1 MKTIFGALALCGIA
15 FALSGNAAAQTI
27 IGEWQPVKTFCE
39 GSKVLS
45 NSFRTNDREIFNKV
59 SKTRI
64 MDIATE
70 ETNNCALHIKTNLSI
85 IENQYKTGPF
95 LELTSPNCPKVS
107 KWLQKLMKYSKSHL
121 KNNENLG
128 STNNARKSMI
138 RLIEGM
144 QRVKEG
150 NSPTVEFKIND
161 DNRRLWTFSSIEESK
176 DICHGSRFGR
186 EYKRIE

>member
-15 FALSGNAAAQTI
+15 FVLSGNAAGQTL
-27 IGEWQPVKTFCE
+27 IGEWQPVKAFCE
-39 GSKVLS
+39 GGKVLS

-85 IENQYKTGPF
+85 IENQYKIGPF

-150 NSPTVEFKIND
+150 NSPTVEFKVSD

-186 EYKRIE
+186 EYKWIE